1 MILPILFI
9 WLTGIKKSL
18 YNIAIPNQQE
28 GFIYEFNN
36 VIYDIIDDIVN
47 LLFGSPLTPTSSA
60 KIHQLHNTRQ
70 LNTNQT
76 VDKNTQYTYVLA
88 CNYQKNQQWFQKMSP
103 DEKQQL
109 LAQLKSDYRHILID
123 YFTTDKTLKIAID
136 KFINALFYAK
146 IPVPQIIEIHMELI
160 DEFSKQLKLE
170 GRSDETLLDYRLTLI
185 DILAHLCEVY
195 RVSSSKIN

>member
-1 MILPILFI
+1 MILPILLI
-9 WLTGIKKSL
+9 WLPDVKKSL
-18 YNIAIPNQQE
+18 YNIAVPNQQQ
-28 GFIYEFNN
+28 GFIEALNN
-36 VIYDIIDDIVN
+36 VIDDIINIF
-47 LLFGSPLTPTSSA
+47 FGSPLTATSAA
-60 KIHQLHNTRQ
+60 KIYQLHNSKQ

-76 VDKNTQYTYVLA
+76 RDDNIQYAYVLA

-103 DEKQQL
+103 AEKHEL
-109 LAQLKSDYRHILID
+109 LEQLKSDYRHILID
-123 YFTTDKTLKIAID
+123 YFTTDKTLKTAID
-136 KFINALFYAK
+136 KFINALFYAN